1 MTTAKRLIVS
11 GRVQGVFYRQWTVNQ
26 ARALGLAGWVRNLR
40 SGEVELLASGPEE
53 AVREL
58 IRRCREGPSAAA
70 VDAVRVEDAEPEPEP
85 GFEVRPTV

>member
-11 GRVQGVFYRQWTVNQ
+11 GRVQGVFYRQWTVNE

-58 IRRCREGPSAAA
+58 IRRCREGPPAA
-70 VDAVRVEDAEPEPEP
+70 VVEAVRVEDAEIETGA
-85 GFEVRPTV
+85 GFEARPTV